1 MKITELTV
9 HELNDKLKNKEI
21 TREEIVKA
29 YIDRIKEKEND
40 VQAFITITDKE
51 KVIEQARKVEEE
63 VRNGNI
69 TNELVS
75 KLGMKNLSKGV
86 KVIVS
91 PEDVKVDL
99 SIELKYGYSVM
110 VQEKVKQAIETM
122 TGLTVSMVRVR
133 IAGVAIDKEGKASK
147 A

>member
-1 MKITELTV
+1 MATEMQSGNTYSF
-9 HELNDKLKNKEI
+9 KEAGVLGDI
-21 TREEIVKA
+21 QIADEVNAIIAGLAATE
-29 YIDRIKEKEND
+29 
-40 VQAFITITDKE
+40 
-51 KVIEQARKVEEE
+51 VEG
-63 VRNGNI
+63 VAKMYGNI

-86 KVIVS
+86 KVLVT

-99 SIELKYGYSVM
+99 SIELKYGYSVIDVSSK

-122 TGLTVSMVRVR
+122 TGLKVSMVRVR
-133 IAGVAIDKEGKASK
+133 IAGVAIEKEEKATK

>member
-1 MKITELTV
+1 MTAEMQNGNTYSFKEAGVLGDIQIADEVIAIIAGLAATEVDGVT
-9 HELNDKLKNKEI
+9 KM
-21 TREEIVKA
+21 
-29 YIDRIKEKEND
+29 Y
-40 VQAFITITDKE
+40 
-51 KVIEQARKVEEE
+51 
-63 VRNGNI
+63 GNI

-86 KVIVS
+86 KVLVT

-110 VQEKVKQAIETM
+110 EVSAKVQEKVKQAIETM
-122 TGLTVSMVRVR
+122 TGLQVSMVRVR
-133 IAGVAIDKEGKASK
+133 IAGVAIEKEGKAIK

>member
-1 MKITELTV
+1 MAMETQNGNTYSFKEAGVLGDIQIADEVIAIIAGLAATE
-9 HELNDKLKNKEI
+9 
-21 TREEIVKA
+21 
-29 YIDRIKEKEND
+29 
-40 VQAFITITDKE
+40 
-51 KVIEQARKVEEE
+51 VEG
-63 VRNGNI
+63 VAKMYGNI

-86 KVIVS
+86 KVLVT

-99 SIELKYGYSVM
+99 SIELKYGYSVIDVSSK

-122 TGLTVSMVRVR
+122 TGLKVSMVRVR
-133 IAGVAIDKEGKASK
+133 IAGVAIEKEEKATK